1 MTISSP
7 QLNRSAAYVLKYL
20 TVRQSIIETKTSPS
34 ADESTPLIYRTIYVN
49 APNRPKDS
57 HTVSRGWLWACLAL
71 AVTCIL
77 AVAALFTQTARAN
90 ELQSRMNVLK
100 HCLKKYPP
108 TRAEL
113 DELKRDWEDAKAA
126 HEEESKTW
134 SEARAGFEA
143 DKERW
148 AKARNDHYSVRVH
161 EGNRLG
167 LSWTGVQGHQC
178 VAYGTR
184 AYSAHLVVNK
194 EEACQY
200 MPLTLGG
207 EFVDQPHQCYS
218 VSATAW
224 KRTIGGLN
232 GYVGIRYL

>member
-1 MTISSP
+1 MW
-7 QLNRSAAYVLKYL
+7 VCL
-20 TVRQSIIETKTSPS
+20 T
-34 ADESTPLIYRTIYVN
+34 
-49 APNRPKDS
+49 
-57 HTVSRGWLWACLAL
+57 L
-71 AVTCIL
+71 AVTCIV
-77 AVAALFTQTARAN
+77 AVAALFTQTAHAN
-90 ELQSRMNVLK
+90 QLQSRVSELS
-100 HCLKKYPP
+100 HRLEGYPP

-113 DELKRDWEDAKAA
+113 DELKHDWEAAKAA

-148 AKARNDHYSVRVH
+148 AKARNDHYGVRVH

-167 LSWTGVQGHQC
+167 LSWAGVQSHQC

-207 EFVDQPHQCYS
+207 EYVDQAHQCYS
-218 VSATAW
+218 VSAATQ
-224 KRTIGGLN
+224 KRFTDTLIGHRDA
-232 GYVGIRYL
+232 GIRYLQRRLGDRKRRWLSTTLGKTV